1 MEEDS
6 SVSTLWASCWSKGIT
21 SAKFATT
28 AANRHLCG
36 GEKVWPVL
44 AWTITRQTI
53 NENDDD
59 DDDDDD
65 DLRHNYVDSMCNQA
79 LTTTICI
86 PFWRKKMRKLPKMW
100 MLLILQIILK

>member
-65 DLRHNYVDSMCNQA
+65 DDVSG
-79 LTTTICI
+79 LTA
-86 PFWRKKMRKLPKMW
+86 FVFENKDW
-100 MLLILQIILK
+100 LII